1 MLELITLA
9 IFLLAAWFWMD
20 TMRAREAALEA
31 GRRACA
37 AENVQFLDWT
47 VAVRKMGLSRDGEGR
62 LRIRRV
68 YEFEYSDTGD
78 NRLKGAMTLIGNQ
91 LVAVH
96 IQPRDTPPAAVIRL
110 H

>member
-9 IFLLAAWFWMD
+9 IFLLAGWFWMD
-20 TMRAREAALEA
+20 TMRAREVALDA

-47 VAVRKMGLSRDGEGR
+47 VAVRKMGLARDDEGR
-62 LRIRRV
+62 VRIRRT

-78 NRLKGAMTLIGNQ
+78 NRLKGAVTLIGSQ
-91 LVAVH
+91 LVAVY
-96 IQPRDTPPAAVIRL
+96 IQPREAPPAGVIRL